1 MISFEEFKAEYKE
14 LVDLQLAIAG
24 ADPASRFAI
33 QVSFDN
39 AEEQASDEKNKK
51 YLGADNS
58 FSTDI
63 NTTFNIYD
71 SNKGFSVTI
80 KREQGADICNK
91 LMITM
96 QEVLAE
102 KEYTLCRDLKV
113 DGLYLYARLIIPENS
128 YPMYSLGISASNLP
142 LLQGLIGE
150 CDPFLRILK
159 RNPNFG
165 TYSMV
170 YESEVHRNT
179 ASPAFKAT
187 KISLQRLCAGDHF
200 REIKIQVW
208 DFSKRGSHIIVGE
221 FKTNLNNMLL
231 LHKNSTPVKLLS
243 ADGTKNHGSGII
255 KDLSLLAGP
264 SFLKKVQTGLKIN
277 LFTGIDVTGM

>member
-14 LVDLQLAIAG
+14 LVDLQIAVAG
-24 ADPASRFAI
+24 ADPASRFVL
-33 QVSFDN
+33 QVSFDT
-39 AEEQASDEKNKK
+39 AEDAATDDKNKK
-51 YLGADNS
+51 YLNAENS
-58 FSTDI
+58 FSSDI

-71 SNKGFSVTI
+71 SNVGFSVTV
-80 KREQGADICNK
+80 KREQGPEICNK
-91 LMITM
+91 HRITI
-96 QEVLAE
+96 QEILLE
-102 KEYTLCRDLKV
+102 KDYTLCRDLKI
-113 DGLYLYARLIIPENS
+113 DGLYLYARIIVPENS
-128 YPMYSLGISASNLP
+128 YPTYSLGISASNLP

-159 RNPNFG
+159 KNPNFG

-179 ASPAFKAT
+179 ASPVFKPT
-187 KISLQRLCAGDHF
+187 KISLQRLCGGDHF

-208 DFSKRGSHIIVGE
+208 DFSKRGTHIIVGE

-231 LHKNSTPVKLLS
+231 LHKNTTPVKLLS
-243 ADGTKNHGSGII
+243 ADGTKNHGTGII

-264 SFLKKVQTGLKIN
+264 SFLKKVQSGIKIN